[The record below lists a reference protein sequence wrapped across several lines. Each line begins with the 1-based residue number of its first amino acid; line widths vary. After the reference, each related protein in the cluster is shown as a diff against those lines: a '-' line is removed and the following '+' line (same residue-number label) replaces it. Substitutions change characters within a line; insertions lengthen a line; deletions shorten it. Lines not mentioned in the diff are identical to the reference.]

1 MRKEDRRTGERA
13 KAVIPIGVR
22 VGRRKLTAGCTLD
35 ASPTGALIL
44 CTEDVEAGTELHVTN
59 LQSDEWFTCRVV
71 RRAGKDESGRH
82 ALGIEILGSGAEPP
96 PGPPK
101 ARPAARPGPRPGGGR
116 RSS

>member
-1 MRKEDRRTGERA
+1 MKKDERRSGQRA
-13 KAVIPIGVR
+13 KAVLPIGVR

-44 CTEDVEAGTELHVTN
+44 CTENLAVGTELHVTN

-71 RRAGKDESGRH
+71 RRAGKDESGRF
-82 ALGIEILGSGAEPP
+82 ALGIEILGPGGATPTEPSD
-96 PGPPK
+96 
-101 ARPAARPGPRPGGGR
+101 RPASRPGSSR